1 MTRRLALLAALVLP
15 AAGVAQLPVSGG
27 DPAPEIVSKAA
38 RVYRGLSGLQAD
50 FRQKL
55 EDKRL
60 GDQDSRGTLFQA
72 GNRFAMRFADP
83 AGEAVV
89 LDGNKLWVYTP
100 SDNPGVVLRYPP
112 PSSPVFGYNILDWFL
127 KSPLDRYRVSFVKTE
142 TINGRVTDVVQLQP
156 LVPGEFQFRRATLWF
171 DRADGLPRRILTE
184 EGPQTRTV
192 DLSNLRSNGTFP
204 TGTFT
209 FKVPAGVKV
218 VDQ

>member
-1 MTRRLALLAALVLP
+1 MIRRLALLAALLVP
-15 AAGVAQLPVSGG
+15 TAGGAQAPVSA

-38 RVYRGLSGLQAD
+38 RIYRGLSGLQAD

-60 GDQDSRGTLFQA
+60 GDQDSKGTLYQA
-72 GNRFAMRFADP
+72 GNRFAMRFSDP
-83 AGEAVV
+83 ANEAVV
-89 LDGNKLWVYTP
+89 LDGSKLWVYTP
-100 SDNPGVVLRYPP
+100 SDNPGVVVRYPP

-142 TINGRVTDVVQLQP
+142 SIDGHVADVVQLQP

-192 DLSNLRSNGTFP
+192 DLSNLRPNGTFP

-209 FKVPAGVKV
+209 FKVPVGVKV